1 MVQGKKANDM
11 NGASKPNMAFQ
22 KKDLSDLRGN
32 TKINDRVQNGNT
44 GSFRT
49 DTAISG
55 GRNQGERPLQ
65 RWVPDAPEG
74 IDGSLESTRMKSTS
88 AGWDQF
94 AENERLFGSTT
105 DYDENIYTTTI
116 NKNHPDYEKR
126 MAYATKKAREI
137 ENSAA
142 TNSHV
147 AEERVKDNVS
157 AQANGLDEEDRYS
170 GVRRQQD
177 FPPLSSSNNKY
188 TPPARRA
195 PTGQSTVPGA
205 PVDPAIISSQLARP
219 DKATLEKKPS
229 PVPKAPKEVATPPT
243 TSESSVIATPE
254 PKPSLPKTAAA
265 SSSRTASPQV
275 KAEGAPN
282 ATATVE
288 RDVASAFKN
297 FASQQRRNVEH
308 VRLTKAKNDKEIKLN
323 DLKKF
328 ADSFK
333 LNTPVPSDLVSI
345 IAKDPAKQKEI
356 QEKAKRNAEE
366 AKANPSEA
374 AKPIVPLPEARP
386 APRPAPATHGTSP
399 SNVPSRQTPSR
410 PTGFPHQGGY
420 NRATQSQQPIPAQQS
435 RPQPGTL
442 GARLRG
448 IEQQQKQGQMPLH
461 PIPVHEARAPP
472 TGPSNISDPN
482 FSRRSSGVA
491 SAQGGR
497 LNPNSSEFRPNPLS
511 ATFNPNGNPS
521 SGSSP
526 RSAAVENQPATP
538 VTRSLLKRKPI
549 PASERPSLK
558 GKFNALEHIMT
569 IKPGPEKNW
578 KGTGGLKPAYDTPP
592 TWRQVAN
599 DEKPDSTMHLTY
611 TKLFEMTPFPPQTM
625 SPPNPSHAV
634 PQVPHQHQLPFH
646 LQQGVHNMGPRQSPR
661 QPPMNLPGN
670 QHVHGPGPQF
680 NGPDDHRMMPSQSA
694 QSFASPRLHNV
705 PMTFPSPMTQPAQ
718 LAYQQGMMPYPGG
731 PPMPPYRSLSQSGG
745 QFPQQPHMGP
755 AIMMQ
760 NPAGSFLTS
769 QGMAPGPQMMYPQ
782 NGQGHFMPPG
792 NGHPMPV
799 MPGVNGYPSPGRS
812 APMMMSQGSQQGPQQ
827 PQMFNGM
834 APGMSPGPQ
843 YGSPAYNP
851 QQGQPPMPMR
861 GYAGPNQFGTS
872 PQQMHQFGPQHRNN
886 HPNGNYNNNKNF
898 QPHGQHPNGPPNNQ
912 IPNGPQPRANESG
925 EEAK

>member
-1 MVQGKKANDM
+1 MVQGKKVNDM

-22 KKDLSDLRGN
+22 KKDLSDLRGGN
-32 TKINDRVQNGNT
+32 AKNNDRVQNGNA
-44 GSFRT
+44 SFRT

-65 RWVPDAPEG
+65 RWVPDVPEG
-74 IDGSLESTRMKSTS
+74 LDGSLESTRMKSSTG

-116 NKNHPDYEKR
+116 NKHHPDYEKR

-137 ENSAA
+137 ESSAA

-147 AEERVKDNVS
+147 AEERVRDNVS
-157 AQANGLDEEDRYS
+157 AQANGLDEEDKYS

-219 DKATLEKKPS
+219 DKAAADKKTT

-243 TSESSVIATPE
+243 TTESSVIATPE
-254 PKPSLPKTAAA
+254 PKPSLPKTTAA

-374 AKPIVPLPEARP
+374 AKPIVPIPEARP
-386 APRPAPATHGTSP
+386 TPRPVAATHGTSP
-399 SNVPSRQTPSR
+399 SNVPSRQNPSR

-420 NRATQSQQPIPAQQS
+420 NRAAQSQQPIPAQQP

-442 GARLRG
+442 GARLRNT
-448 IEQQQKQGQMPLH
+448 EQQHQQKQGQIPLH

-497 LNPNSSEFRPNPLS
+497 LNPNSSEFKPNPRS

-549 PASERPSLK
+549 PASERPSFK

-578 KGTGGLKPAYDTPP
+578 KATGGLKPAYDTIP
-592 TWRQVAN
+592 TWRQVAD

-625 SPPNPSHAV
+625 SPPNPSNAV

-646 LQQGVHNMGPRQSPR
+646 LQH
-661 QPPMNLPGN
+661 GN
-670 QHVHGPGPQF
+670 QHGHGPGPQF

-705 PMTFPSPMTQPAQ
+705 PMTFPSPMNQPAQ

-731 PPMPPYRSLSQSGG
+731 PPIPPYRSLSQSGG

-812 APMMMSQGSQQGPQQ
+812 APMMMSQNSQQGHQQ

-861 GYAGPNQFGTS
+861 GGYGGPNQFGTS

-912 IPNGPQPRANESG
+912 IPNGPQPRANEGG